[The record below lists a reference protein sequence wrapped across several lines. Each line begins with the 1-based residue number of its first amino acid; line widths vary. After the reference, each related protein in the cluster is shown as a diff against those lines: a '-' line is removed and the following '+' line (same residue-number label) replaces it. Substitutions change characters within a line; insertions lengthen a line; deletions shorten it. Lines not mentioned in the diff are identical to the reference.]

1 MSTQRKTY
9 ISEALLSEKPKKKLG
24 LLINDNAITTPKIR
38 DKAVTTEKI
47 ALEAITHKLLADNSV
62 NTDNL
67 DDDSVVSNKIMD
79 NTIGGEKLKSGSIDK
94 RHIAADAITE
104 EKIAAGSIS
113 TDELQDGVVTYRKLA
128 LDVTRLIRQLQ
139 ENLAKAVAAHDDI
152 IAYAKELAADA
163 KENPHIE
170 TITNHQ
176 IVNGAI
182 DSDKLAA
189 GAVQREHIA
198 ADAVTEEKIAAG
210 AISTDEL
217 QDGVVTLQKLAPDV
231 IGTLLKAVSQSTIM
245 GSVVFMS
252 SFTTDYPEASKAGVY
267 AFNGSDLYQ
276 SYMDNGTVK
285 WHIAQAEPN
294 KIYVDESTAQSY
306 VADKEGK
313 LVRLDKENIDI
324 EYDVIDN

>member
-38 DKAVTTEKI
+38 DKAVTTKKI

-139 ENLAKAVAAHDDI
+139 DNLAKAEAAHDDI
-152 IAYAKELAADA
+152 IAYAKELAKDA
-163 KENPHIE
+163 KENPHID

-182 DSDKLAA
+182 NSSKLAV

-210 AISTDEL
+210 SVSTDEI
-217 QDGVVTLQKLAPDV
+217 QDGCVTLQKLAPDV
-231 IGTLLKAVSQSTIM
+231 LHKLIVAVSKITIK
-245 GSVVFMS
+245 SSIVFMTIFNS
-252 SFTTDYPEASKAGVY
+252 EYPQVDKEDVY
-267 AFNGSDLYQ
+267 AYNGQQLYKSILNGS
-276 SYMDNGTVK
+276 NIE
-285 WHIAQAEPN
+285 WIAVQAEAN
-294 KIYVDESTAQSY
+294 KIYVDGSTAQSY
-306 VADKEGK
+306 VADKEGN
-313 LVRLDKENIDI
+313 LVRMDKESMNID
-324 EYDVIDN
+324 YDEIIH

>member
-62 NTDNL
+62 ETDNL
-67 DDDSVVSNKIMD
+67 YDSSVISDKIMD

-104 EKIAAGSIS
+104 EKLAAGSVS
-113 TDELQDGVVTYRKLA
+113 TDELQDGVITYRKLA
-128 LDVTRLIRQLQ
+128 PDVTRLITALQ
-139 ENLAKAVAAHDDI
+139 DNLNRAIKAHDDI
-152 IAYAKELAADA
+152 IALAKELAKDA
-163 KENPHIE
+163 KENPHID
-170 TITNHQ
+170 TIQNHQ
-176 IVNGAI
+176 IINGAI
-182 DSDKLAA
+182 DSDKLAV

-210 AISTDEL
+210 AISTDEI
-217 QDGVVTLQKLAPDV
+217 QDGCVTLQKLAPDV
-231 IGTLLKAVSQSTIM
+231 IGTLLKTVSQSTIM
-245 GSVVFMS
+245 SSVVFMS
-252 SFTTDYPEASKAGVY
+252 SFTTDYPEVSKAGVY

-276 SYMDNGTVK
+276 SYMDNGTIK
-285 WHIAQAEPN
+285 WQVAQAEPN

-306 VADKEGK
+306 VADKQGN
-313 LVRLDKENIDI
+313 LIRLDKESTDI
-324 EYDVIDN
+324 IYDVVDN